1 LKPGLLSWEDY
12 KKGDKGEG
20 WNGIR
25 NYQASNNIKNME
37 LGDLFFYYSVNKK
50 SIFGI
55 QKIIEEYQPDQT
67 DNTDPF
73 GIVVIKA

>member
-1 LKPGLLSWEDY
+1 
-12 KKGDKGEG
+12 
-20 WNGIR
+20 
-25 NYQASNNIKNME
+25 ME
-37 LGDLFFYYSVNKK
+37 LGDLTFYYSVNKK